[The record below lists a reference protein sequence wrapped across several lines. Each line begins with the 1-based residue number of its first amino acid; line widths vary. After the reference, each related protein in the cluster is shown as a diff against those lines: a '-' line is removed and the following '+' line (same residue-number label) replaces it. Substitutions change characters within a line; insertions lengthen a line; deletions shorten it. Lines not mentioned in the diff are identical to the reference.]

1 MALTAAVKAEI
12 AEVKI
17 THSDVMVAEV
27 ASLLRYCAAL
37 HLVGGRIVVEAEV
50 DSATTAERLMDQIE
64 HLFNAQAELQTIG
77 ANNLRRNQR
86 FIVRWSQDGTEI
98 ARRTHLIDR
107 AGRPVRGLPRF
118 IISGTKDQC
127 VAAWRGAFL
136 AHGSLT
142 EPGRSSALEVSTP
155 GNEAALALVGCARRL
170 DITAKTK
177 EARGVHR
184 VVVRDGESIS
194 KLLTLMG
201 AEESRKEWEEQ
212 RKHRENRADAN
223 RLANFDDA
231 NLRRSARAAVMAAA
245 RVERALAILG
255 DDVPP
260 HLAEAGHLRV
270 QFRQASLEEL
280 GQKAEPPMT
289 KDAVAGRIR
298 RLLSTADKRAEELGI
313 EDTHQAIKP
322 EMFDNLD

>member
-1 MALTAAVKAEI
+1 MALTAAVKEEI
-12 AEVKI
+12 AQVKV
-17 THSDVMVAEV
+17 THSDVIMAEV
-27 ASLLRYCAAL
+27 ASLLRYCAGL

-50 DSATTAERLMDQIE
+50 DSAATADRIIE
-64 HLFNAQAELQTIG
+64 HMETLFHAQAELQTIG

-86 FIVRWSQDGTEI
+86 FIVRWSEGGKEI

-118 IISGTKDQC
+118 IISGTEDQC

-142 EPGRSSALEVSTP
+142 EPGRSSALEVATP

-170 DITAKTK
+170 DIPAKTK

-184 VVVRDGESIS
+184 VVIRDGDSIS

-201 AEESRKEWEEQ
+201 AETTRKAWEEQ

-245 RVERALAILG
+245 RVEAALRILG

-260 HLAEAGHLRV
+260 HLAEAGQLRV

-280 GQKAEPPMT
+280 GQKADPPMT

-322 EMFDNLD
+322 EMFDNLE